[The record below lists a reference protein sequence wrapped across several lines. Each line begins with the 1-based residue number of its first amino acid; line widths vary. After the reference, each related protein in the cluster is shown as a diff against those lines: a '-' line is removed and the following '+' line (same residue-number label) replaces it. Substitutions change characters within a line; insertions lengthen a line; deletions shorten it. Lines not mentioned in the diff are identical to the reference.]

1 MSCVCCAFLSSQ
13 YGITYCPGGT
23 SDLRSAV
30 ASSSSFGSLRESLL
44 CDLKAMCTRLLA
56 MNTPTADTSNGSHR
70 YVMEIMV
77 RPPRMTHRVWHAR
90 FRCPRGRSDA
100 AASAAGQR
108 YSLLPSPL

>member
-1 MSCVCCAFLSSQ
+1 MSMQ
-13 YGITYCPGGT
+13 YGITYWPDGT
-23 SDLRSAV
+23 ADLRNA
-30 ASSSSFGSLRESLL
+30 AATSSSFGSRREALV
-44 CDLKAMCTRLLA
+44 CHLKTMCTRLLA

-108 YSLLPSPL
+108 YSLLPSPARTSVG

>member
-1 MSCVCCAFLSSQ
+1 MMMYVDKLCCFFFFMHKTAYEMRISDWSSDVCS
-13 YGITYCPGGT
+13 
-23 SDLRSAV
+23 SDL
-30 ASSSSFGSLRESLL
+30 
-44 CDLKAMCTRLLA
+44 LKTMCTRLLA